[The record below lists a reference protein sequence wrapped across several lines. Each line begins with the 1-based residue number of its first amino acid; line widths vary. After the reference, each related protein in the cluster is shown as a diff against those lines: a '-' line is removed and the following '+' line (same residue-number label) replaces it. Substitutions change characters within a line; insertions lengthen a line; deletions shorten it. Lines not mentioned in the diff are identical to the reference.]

1 MIGLDAFFYG
11 AVMLL
16 SVVYTLGLSTL
27 LLGAKEYRAEPRGKF
42 NPTVALVIP
51 TYNEAAVI
59 PRKLENIRQLDYPRD
74 KLQIVIVDS
83 ASTDDTISL
92 VKRFVVD
99 NAGNLACTLLEQP
112 VRMGKS
118 EAINEALRHV
128 DAEILILTDADV
140 TFPSGSLYEIVAGFQ
155 DPRIGAVSGV
165 EVPVGGDDMM
175 GGVEGDYRRIYTA
188 IRMAEASVDTPF
200 MCESEFSAYRREL
213 LQPLRPGTMCDDIEL
228 TVGVRSKGYRAEY
241 DLGASFFEAEAGT
254 FKSKIRHKFRRGMAN
269 QHALL
274 RNHNVLFNKAY
285 GKYGTLVYPFEFF
298 THIISPLLLVIAV
311 SFLTA
316 LAVTNPAALPIAVL
330 VSGLSA
336 LPSLVIMQRLM
347 DKYSSKD
354 LEGVRGTGSWLLA
367 AAAFLLFQFA
377 LLASLIRLIVKG
389 PVVKWGQISET
400 RTSTASITAK

>member
-1 MIGLDAFFYG
+1 
-11 AVMLL
+11 MLL

-27 LLGAKEYRAEPRGKF
+27 LLGAKEYRAEPRGKL

-92 VKRFVVD
+92 VKRFVAD

-228 TVGVRSKGYRAEY
+228 TVGVRSKGYRAN
-241 DLGASFFEAEAGT
+241 T
-254 FKSKIRHKFRRGMAN
+254 I
-269 QHALL
+269 
-274 RNHNVLFNKAY
+274 
-285 GKYGTLVYPFEFF
+285 
-298 THIISPLLLVIAV
+298 
-311 SFLTA
+311 
-316 LAVTNPAALPIAVL
+316 
-330 VSGLSA
+330 
-336 LPSLVIMQRLM
+336 
-347 DKYSSKD
+347 
-354 LEGVRGTGSWLLA
+354 
-367 AAAFLLFQFA
+367 
-377 LLASLIRLIVKG
+377 
-389 PVVKWGQISET
+389 
-400 RTSTASITAK
+400 

>member
-1 MIGLDAFFYG
+1 M
-11 AVMLL
+11 
-16 SVVYTLGLSTL
+16 
-27 LLGAKEYRAEPRGKF
+27 LGAKEYIAEPKGKLI
-42 NPTVALVIP
+42 PTVAVVIP

-59 PRKLENIRQLDYPRD
+59 PRKLENIRQLDYPRE

-140 TFPSGSLYEIVAGFQ
+140 TFPPSSLHEIVAGFQ
-155 DPRIGAVSGV
+155 DPRVGAVSGV
-165 EVPVGGDDMM
+165 EVPVGGEDLM

-213 LQPLRPGTMCDDIEL
+213 LQPLRPDTMCDDIEL

-254 FKSKIRHKFRRGMAN
+254 FKSKTRHKFRRGMAN

-285 GKYGTLVYPFEFF
+285 GRYGTLVYPFEFF
-298 THIISPLLLVIAV
+298 THIVSPVLIFIAI
-311 SFLTA
+311 SFLAA
-316 LAVTNPAALPIAVL
+316 LAATNPAAVPVPVFVAG
-330 VSGLSA
+330 VST
-336 LPSLVIMQRLM
+336 LPSLVIVQRLM
-347 DKYSSKD
+347 HKYSSRD
-354 LEGVRGTGSWLLA
+354 LERVRGTGSWLLA
-367 AAAFLLFQFA
+367 AAAFFLFQFA
-377 LLASLIRLIVKG
+377 LLASLTRLIVKG

-400 RTSTASITAK
+400 RTVAASSTSK